1 MDPRPTDR
9 TALLSGLVFI
19 VIGCVFLLERLGV
32 IDVSASFVLPVLLV
46 ALGVGLLMG
55 RVERPATVETS
66 DVGPP
71 EVRHDDDAVIADVP
85 PEIPPD
91 PTVPRSERSDDT

>member
-1 MDPRPTDR
+1 MQPRPTDR
-9 TALLSGLVFI
+9 TALLAGLVFI
-19 VIGCVFLLERLGV
+19 VVGCVFLLERLGV
-32 IDVSASFVLPVLLV
+32 IDVPASFVLPVLLV

-66 DVGPP
+66 NVRPT
-71 EVRHDDDAVIADVP
+71 EVVHDDAVIADVP

-91 PTVPRSERSDDT
+91 PTLPRSERSDDA